1 MTRSFAPLQADMT
14 HANTNTNAPA
24 TAVFPRADRILL
36 GITII
41 WGSTFSV
48 TKNALHDIAPLLL
61 QGTRFALAALIVGI
75 YTWKDIRATSRRT
88 LLHGVILGAYLGVG
102 FALQTIGLG
111 LTSASKSGFL
121 TGTLVVF
128 TPLLH
133 LAVERRLPKW
143 THAAG
148 VLIVGGG
155 LYVFTSPSGSTF
167 NSGDLLVLLCAVVFA
182 FHVVY
187 LDVYTKDRFR
197 REIVFWQFV
206 TTSAIGFVLYPVV
219 PSTPSHLTLNVL
231 LSVLYLAIFASAF
244 AIFLLTKYQ
253 RETSPTHAAIIYTM
267 EPVMAA
273 LIAWLALGEILSGTA
288 LIGAGIMLAGL
299 LVSELS
305 PLLGRSV
312 QRA

>member
-1 MTRSFAPLQADMT
+1 MTS
-14 HANTNTNAPA
+14 TNTHTDSTRA
-24 TAVFPRADRILL
+24 TAAFPRADRILL
-36 GITII
+36 SITII

-48 TKNALHDIAPLLL
+48 TKNALQDIAPLLL
-61 QGTRFALAALIVGI
+61 QGTRFALAAFIVGI
-75 YTWKDIRATSRRT
+75 YTRKDIRATTART
-88 LLHGVILGAYLGVG
+88 LKHGVILGAYLGVG

-111 LTSASKSGFL
+111 LTTASKSGFL

-133 LAVERRLPKW
+133 LAVERRLPSW
-143 THAAG
+143 AHAVG
-148 VLIVGGG
+148 VVIVGAG
-155 LYVFTSPSGSTF
+155 LYVFTSPAGSTF
-167 NSGDLLVLLCAVVFA
+167 NLGDTLVLICAVVFA

-187 LDVYTKDRFR
+187 LDVYTKERFH

-206 TTSAIGFVLYPVV
+206 TTSAIGFVFYPFV
-219 PSTPSHLTLNVL
+219 PSAPSHATLNVL
-231 LSVLYLAIFASAF
+231 LSVLYLAVFASAF

-288 LIGAGIMLAGL
+288 LVGAGIMLTGL

-305 PLLGRSV
+305 PLLSRSGRS
-312 QRA
+312 A

>member
-1 MTRSFAPLQADMT
+1 M
-14 HANTNTNAPA
+14 
-24 TAVFPRADRILL
+24 LL

-75 YTWKDIRATSRRT
+75 YTWKDIRTSSRRT
-88 LLHGVILGAYLGVG
+88 LRHGIILGSYLGVG

-111 LTSASKSGFL
+111 MTSASKSGFL

-133 LAVERRLPKW
+133 LAVERCLPSW
-143 THAAG
+143 AHAAG
-148 VLIVGGG
+148 VVIVGVG

-167 NSGDLLVLLCAVVFA
+167 NLGDILVLLCAVVFA

-206 TTSAIGFVLYPVV
+206 TTSAIGFALFPLV
-219 PSTPSHLTLNVL
+219 PSAPSRATPTAV
-231 LSVLYLAIFASAF
+231 LSVLYLAVFASAF

-273 LIAWLALGEILSGTA
+273 FIAWLALGEILSGMA
-288 LIGAGIMLAGL
+288 LLGAGIMLAGL
-299 LVSELS
+299 LFSELS
-305 PLLGRSV
+305 PLFHRSRTDV
-312 QRA
+312 